1 MLRSELCIKLLPQ
14 KSYRSIKKHLE
25 LANRKSLI
33 FHQDNARWNAHSV
46 YTSWYRLAGVPYH
59 TTHTHLTLHLQVTI
73 YFSCFKDHFDVL
85 ILMFDLL
92 PSINSDIIW
101 INEYYC
107 LLKTQF
113 RCLLLIFFQDINT
126 EFIFRKWLLL

>member
-25 LANRKSLI
+25 LANRKSLFSI
-33 FHQDNARWNAHSV
+33 RTMQGEMHIQYIHLGTDW
-46 YTSWYRLAGVPYH
+46 LGCP